1 MKKALLAAALMTAG
15 VAAQAQSSVTLYGR
29 LDAGL
34 EYLNGGQAGHTIRAE
49 SGDWG
54 TSLWGIKGVEDLGG
68 GYKVLFHLEGAFN
81 TMNGSMGTSGTI
93 WDRFAT
99 VGISNDAY
107 GTLLLGRELAI
118 ANGVWDFDPFGQSN
132 WSTASLVRGR
142 NWNKT
147 SNNISYQSPN
157 LYGFDAYGQ
166 YALSNATNFNGNGTT
181 NQGRSAG
188 LQLTYTNSLFQL
200 RGIYD
205 EARDPANGK
214 LDDVFNYSREY
225 FAGANV
231 FLGQFKLQAAY
242 QTSHADGGPA
252 ANNGITTTQ
261 QVWGRRDVA
270 SHAGGSADRGG
281 LPRERQQR
289 RRQCHDLHD
298 RRFVQPVQAHPARPA
313 GRHAAQQQDG
323 QLRPERQPGGHGGLD
338 RQPEGWR
345 FADRHLRR
353 YPAPVLIV
361 ARRIRHYK
369 TSSFTLLREAR
380 IGAVPEGVSHRFLF
394 GARAT

>member
-81 TMNGSMGTSGTI
+81 TMTGGMGSSGTI

-157 LYGFDAYGQ
+157 IYGFDAYGQ

-261 QVWGRRDVA
+261 QVWGGVTWQATPAAALIAAVYHVNANNGGGNATIYTIGGSYNLSKRTLLDLQAATLRNSKTANFGLNANPAGTAV
-270 SHAGGSADRGG
+270 STGNPKAGGSQTGIY
-281 LPRERQQR
+281 
-289 RRQCHDLHD
+289 
-298 RRFVQPVQAHPARPA
+298 A
-313 GRHAAQQQDG
+313 GIQ
-323 QLRPERQPGGHGGLD
+323 
-338 RQPEGWR
+338 
-345 FADRHLRR
+345 HL
-353 YPAPVLIV
+353 
-361 ARRIRHYK
+361 
-369 TSSFTLLREAR
+369 F
-380 IGAVPEGVSHRFLF
+380 
-394 GARAT
+394 

>member
-1 MKKALLAAALMTAG
+1 
-15 VAAQAQSSVTLYGR
+15 
-29 LDAGL
+29 
-34 EYLNGGQAGHTIRAE
+34 
-49 SGDWG
+49 
-54 TSLWGIKGVEDLGG
+54 
-68 GYKVLFHLEGAFN
+68 EGAFN
-81 TMNGSMGTSGTI
+81 TMTGGMGSSGTI

-147 SNNISYQSPN
+147 SNNTSYQSPN
-157 LYGFDAYGQ
+157 IYGFDAYGQ

-188 LQLTYTNSLFQL
+188 LQLTYTNSLFQV

-231 FLGQFKLQAAY
+231 FLGQFKLQA
-242 QTSHADGGPA
+242 
-252 ANNGITTTQ
+252 
-261 QVWGRRDVA
+261 
-270 SHAGGSADRGG
+270 
-281 LPRERQQR
+281 
-289 RRQCHDLHD
+289 
-298 RRFVQPVQAHPARPA
+298 
-313 GRHAAQQQDG
+313 
-323 QLRPERQPGGHGGLD
+323 
-338 RQPEGWR
+338 
-345 FADRHLRR
+345 
-353 YPAPVLIV
+353 
-361 ARRIRHYK
+361 
-369 TSSFTLLREAR
+369 
-380 IGAVPEGVSHRFLF
+380 
-394 GARAT
+394 